1 MYDSLPR
8 GLPGALGEDDAR
20 FSAPLLTVPEV
31 GRNLLISSSTVKD
44 WKTSELVHA
53 VTPVRRGAP
62 SVPLAGVAEAQVLR
76 GLRLSGLPPTE
87 IARVTRSLREELGEY
102 ALIKERLAHDG
113 RSIFRDVA
121 RRTDAPQWVRV
132 RDGQLLLP
140 RIVDDHLTYLEW
152 APDGF
157 PVRLRL
163 RSYRQANADVILDP
177 GFGYGK
183 PVFERTKVRTKDV
196 MRQFLAG
203 EKPEDIA
210 SDYDL
215 TEDEVLAAIR
225 VLSGYRDAAGQRSW
239 SIEPMGAGSLMH
251 FGMLACRS

>member
-1 MYDSLPR
+1 MASPMYDPLPR
-8 GLPGALGEDDAR
+8 DAVGSGEEDAR
-20 FSAPLLTVPEV
+20 FLAPLLTVTEA
-31 GRNLLISSSTVKD
+31 GRNLLISPSTVKD
-44 WKTSELVHA
+44 WKARELVHSVA
-53 VTPVRRGAP
+53 PLRRGAP
-62 SVPLAGVAEAQVLR
+62 TLPLAGVAEAQVLR
-76 GLRLSGLPPTE
+76 GLRLSGLPPAE

-113 RSIFRDVA
+113 RSVFRDVA

-140 RIVDDHLTYLEW
+140 KVVDDHLTYLEW

-177 GFGYGK
+177 RFGYGK

-210 SDYDL
+210 SAYDL

-225 VLSGYRDAAGQRSW
+225 VLSGHRDAA
-239 SIEPMGAGSLMH
+239 
-251 FGMLACRS
+251 

>member
-1 MYDSLPR
+1 MYDPLLRDAVGS
-8 GLPGALGEDDAR
+8 GEEDAR
-20 FSAPLLTVPEV
+20 FLAPLLTVTEA
-31 GRNLLISSSTVKD
+31 GRNLLISPSTVKD
-44 WKTSELVHA
+44 WKTRELVHSVA
-53 VTPVRRGAP
+53 PLRRGAP
-62 SVPLAGVAEAQVLR
+62 TLPLAGVAEAQVLR

-113 RSIFRDVA
+113 RSVFRDVA

-140 RIVDDHLTYLEW
+140 KVVDDHLTYLEW

-163 RSYRQANADVILDP
+163 RSYRQANADV
-177 GFGYGK
+177 
-183 PVFERTKVRTKDV
+183 
-196 MRQFLAG
+196 MRQVLAG

-225 VLSGYRDAAGQRSW
+225 VLSGHRDAA
-239 SIEPMGAGSLMH
+239 
-251 FGMLACRS
+251 